1 MKQVFQSVKS
11 GDTTIE
17 EVPCPSCKPGH
28 VLVRTAYTLISAG
41 TERMLVDFGK
51 SSYLDKARKQP
62 EKVQMVL
69 DKVKTDGLFQTI
81 DAVRSKL
88 DQPMPMGYSNVG
100 VVIAVGDGV
109 HEFSVGQRVVSNGRH
124 SEIVCVPKNLC
135 AGIPDEVSDEDAVFS
150 VVGSIALQGIR
161 LAAPTIGEAIVVIG
175 LGLIGLLTVQILVA
189 NGCRVLGIDFDPEKT
204 KLAREFGAETVTL
217 GDGDDPLL
225 VAKTFSRGRGV
236 DAVIITAATASD
248 EPMHQAATMC
258 RPQGRIVLVGVVGLN
273 LKRSDFYEKEISF
286 RVSCSYGPGRYDPEY
301 EDNGND
307 YPIGYVRWTEKR
319 NFEAI
324 LDMISTKAIRL
335 DALKSSRFNI
345 LDVARAYQKLIDSK
359 SELGILLEYDADKTE
374 TKRTVSLVP
383 MPAMTGAPGEKV
395 VLGAIGAGNHAGR
408 TLLPAF
414 KAAGARLKFIA
425 SSQGMTGTHYGKKF
439 GFEKNTTDTGDL
451 FADGEMNTV
460 VIATQHDSHAK
471 FVLEALEAGKNVFV
485 EKPLALTMSEIDSI
499 EAAYR
504 ASAKKGI
511 TPSLV
516 VGFNRRFAPHMQALK
531 AALNNVE
538 PMAITYTCN
547 AGFIPADSW
556 VQDLKK
562 GGGRIIGEA
571 CHFIDIA
578 RFLTGSRITSVRAT
592 SIRPADGQTQTFDT
606 VSMVMTFES
615 GSIATVNYFANG
627 HKSYPKER
635 IEVFQSGGVA
645 VLDNF
650 VKLRSY
656 GMGSLKSMR
665 TLRQDKGIEAC
676 AKSFVDN
683 IVAGRAAPI
692 PVEEILEVSRISVVA
707 VEQLVSGDPA

>member
-1 MKQVFQSVKS
+1 MKQVFQNVSS
-11 GDTTIE
+11 GATTVE
-17 EVPCPSCKPGH
+17 DVPCPSCKPGH
-28 VLVRTAYTLISAG
+28 VLVRSAYTLISAG

-69 DKVKTDGLFQTI
+69 DKVKTDGLLQTI

-88 DQPMPMGYSNVG
+88 DQPLAMGYSNVG
-100 VVIAVGDGV
+100 VVIEVGDGV
-109 HEFSVGQRVVSNGRH
+109 HEFKIGDRVLSNGRH
-124 SEIVCVPKNLC
+124 SEIVNVPKNLC
-135 AGIPDEVSDEDAVFS
+135 SRIPDDVSDEDAVFG

-161 LAAPTIGEAIVVIG
+161 LTAPTIGEAIVVTG
-175 LGLIGLLTVQILVA
+175 LGLIGLLTVQILIA
-189 NGCRVLGIDFDPEKT
+189 NGCRVLGLDFDPKKT
-204 KLAREFGAETVTL
+204 KLAREYGAETVTL
-217 GDGDDPLL
+217 GEGDDPLL
-225 VAKTFSRGRGV
+225 VANKFSRGRGV
-236 DAVIITAATASD
+236 DGVIITAATNSD

-273 LKRSDFYEKEISF
+273 LKRSDLYEKEISF

-319 NFEAI
+319 NFEAV
-324 LDMISTKAIRL
+324 LDMISTGAIKL
-335 DALKSSRFNI
+335 DALRTSRFNFS
-345 LDVARAYQKLIDSK
+345 DAGQAYQRLIDSK
-359 SELGILLEYDADKTE
+359 SELGILLEYDAEKTE
-374 TKRTVSLVP
+374 ASRTVSL
-383 MPAMTGAPGEKV
+383 AMTPVRTGAPAEKV
-395 VLGAIGAGNHAGR
+395 VIGAIGAGNHAGR

-414 KAAGARLKFIA
+414 KATGARLKYIA
-425 SSQGMTGTHYGKKF
+425 SSQGMTGAHYGKKF

-451 FADGEMNTV
+451 FADAETNTV
-460 VIATQHDSHAK
+460 IIATQHDSHAK
-471 FVLEALEAGKNVFV
+471 FVLEAVATGKNVFV
-485 EKPLALTMSEIDSI
+485 EKPLALSALEIDTI

-504 ASAKKGI
+504 SSAEKGI
-511 TPSLV
+511 TPSLM
-516 VGFNRRFAPHMQALK
+516 VGFNRRFAPHMAELK
-531 AALNNVE
+531 AALNSIE

-556 VQDLKK
+556 VHDLKK
-562 GGGRIIGEA
+562 GGGRIVGEA

-578 RFLTGSRITSVRAT
+578 RFLTGSRITTVRAT
-592 SIRPADGQTQTFDT
+592 SIKPAEGQKQTYDT
-606 VSMVMTFES
+606 VSIALTFEN

-627 HKSYPKER
+627 NKSYPKER
-635 IEVFQSGGVA
+635 VEVFQSGGVA

-656 GMGSLKSMR
+656 GIGGLKNMR

-683 IVAGRAAPI
+683 IVAGRPAPI
-692 PVEEILEVSRISVVA
+692 PLEEILEVSRVSVTA
-707 VEQLVSGDPA
+707 MEQLVCGNPP